1 MTRSGRPLVAVRDAS
16 EDDLPELLEM
26 WGALRSV
33 TGRLDR
39 TAPPPTVEGARRR
52 LAEVAEDAD
61 SRLLVAVVDDEVA
74 GFALMTVQPF
84 APLFDARSLHVHY
97 LTVRPGH
104 RRSGVGHALMGAAT
118 SWAEELGCEHVM
130 TSVYPQLREVN
141 RFYARLGLS
150 PVVVRRTAPTA
161 LLRRRLTAD
170 GVPASPFLARRR
182 TLGRV
187 RTAVARVGAG
197 TD

>member
-1 MTRSGRPLVAVRDAS
+1 VVVRDAS

-26 WGALRSV
+26 WADLRGV

-52 LAEVAEDAD
+52 LREVAASEDC
-61 SRLLVAVVDDEVA
+61 RLVVASIDGEVA
-74 GFALMTVQPF
+74 GFALLTAQPF
-84 APLFDARSLHVHY
+84 APLFDARSMHVHY
-97 LTVRPGH
+97 LTVRPGF

-118 SWAEELGCEHVM
+118 TWAEELGCDHVT

-150 PVVVRRTAPTA
+150 PVVTRRTAPTA
-161 LLRRRLTAD
+161 LLRRRLIAD
-170 GVPASPFLARRR
+170 GVPSMPVIARRR
-182 TLGRV
+182 TMARV

-197 TD
+197 AE